1 MAKKLSFSEIKK
13 NYFYLIADVALDYAS
28 SDDDVTLTV
37 LSEKY
42 NISYST
48 VRSCIRYAVIHCLV
62 HFTEVRKMK
71 NKAHRNQVRHIKN
84 HKGEIVT
91 SSDKYYARLIFNRR
105 FNLASILDKKV
116 NELHRL
122 DMEVTSLKNMMIDD
136 LLNY

>member
-1 MAKKLSFSEIKK
+1 MAKKLTFSEIKK
-13 NYFYLIADVALDYAS
+13 NNFNLITEIALDYATS
-28 SDDDVTLTV
+28 EDDVTLTV

-62 HFTEVRKMK
+62 YFTDVRKMK
-71 NKAHRNQVRHIKN
+71 NKAHRNQVRHIQN
-84 HKGEIVT
+84 PKGEVVT
-91 SSDKYYARLIFNRR
+91 SSDKYYARLIYNRR
-105 FNLASILDKKV
+105 FNLARILDKKI

-122 DMEVTSLKNMMIDD
+122 DMEVTALKNMLIDD